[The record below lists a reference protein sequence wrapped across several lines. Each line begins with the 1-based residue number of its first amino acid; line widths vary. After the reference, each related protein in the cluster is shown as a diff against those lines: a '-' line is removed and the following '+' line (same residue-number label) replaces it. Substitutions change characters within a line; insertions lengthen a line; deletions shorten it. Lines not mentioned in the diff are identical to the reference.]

1 MTNITIN
8 AKNHTIEMNKTTA
21 KAASIYGTEEY
32 NALQAVRRD
41 YPTYRVIT
49 VKQKGAKPEYKGM
62 DYKYME
68 KYIAAHDDENGS
80 IMAQYK
86 MLTGKSEAGKD
97 AMADAACYAD
107 VKAWFLMTYPNIEN
121 FHKDRDDLLK
131 KIAKYRVDKQA
142 EKEAAKNAA

>member
-1 MTNITIN
+1 MTNINITIN
-8 AKNHTIEMNKTTA
+8 DKNRTIEMNKATA
-21 KAASIYGTEEY
+21 AAAAKFGTDAY
-32 NALQAVRRD
+32 KQLQDARRD

-80 IMAQYK
+80 IMDQYK

-107 VKAWFLMTYPNIEN
+107 VKEWFLMTYPEIEK
-121 FHKDRDDLLK
+121 FHSDRDALLE
-131 KIAKYRVDKQA
+131 KIAQRRAEKQA
-142 EKEAAKNAA
+142 AKKAA

>member
-1 MTNITIN
+1 MTNINISIN
-8 AKNHTIEMNKTTA
+8 NKNHTIEMNKTTA
-21 KAASIYGTEEY
+21 KAASIFGSDEY
-32 NALQAVRRD
+32 NALQAARRD

-68 KYIAAHDDENGS
+68 KYIATHDDENGS
-80 IMAQYK
+80 IMAEYK

-107 VKAWFLMTYPNIEN
+107 VKEWFLMTYPEIEK
-121 FHKDRDDLLK
+121 FHSDRDALLE
-131 KIAKYRVDKQA
+131 KIAARRAAKQA
-142 EKEAAKNAA
+142 AKKAA

>member
-1 MTNITIN
+1 MTNINITIN
-8 AKNHTIEMNKTTA
+8 DKNRTIEMNKATA
-21 KAASIYGTEEY
+21 TAAAKYGTDAY
-32 NALQAVRRD
+32 KQLQDARRD

-80 IMAQYK
+80 IMDQYK

-97 AMADAACYAD
+97 AMADAASYAD
-107 VKAWFLMTYPNIEN
+107 VKEWFLMTYPEIEK
-121 FHKDRDDLLK
+121 FHSDRDVLLE
-131 KIAKYRVDKQA
+131 KIAARRAAKQA
-142 EKEAAKNAA
+142 AKKAA

>member
-1 MTNITIN
+1 MTNINITIN
-8 AKNHTIEMNKTTA
+8 DKNRTIEMNKATA
-21 KAASIYGTEEY
+21 TAAAKFGTDAY
-32 NALQAVRRD
+32 NQLQTARRD

-49 VKQKGAKPEYKGM
+49 VKQKGAQPEYKGM

-80 IMAQYK
+80 IMDQYK

-107 VKAWFLMTYPNIEN
+107 VKEWFLMTYPEIEK
-121 FHKDRDDLLK
+121 FHSDRDALLE
-131 KIAKYRVDKQA
+131 KIAQRRAEKQA
-142 EKEAAKNAA
+142 AKKAA

>member
-1 MTNITIN
+1 MTNINITIN
-8 AKNHTIEMNKTTA
+8 DKNRTIEMNKATA
-21 KAASIYGTEEY
+21 AAAAKYGTDAY
-32 NALQAVRRD
+32 KHLQDARRD

-80 IMAQYK
+80 IMDQYK

-107 VKAWFLMTYPNIEN
+107 VKEWFLMTYPEIEK
-121 FHKDRDDLLK
+121 FHSDRDALLK
-131 KIAKYRVDKQA
+131 KIAERRAEKQA
-142 EKEAAKNAA
+142 AKKAA